1 MAKSRK
7 SQKNKGLG
15 AGIIAFGGVF
25 ALFSVLFHPHTIG
38 AYVLALALSGLAGAI
53 IRTMAQ
59 GLDVSQ
65 KAPESLQKVQGETG
79 VEAVDALLEKG
90 RAMIMEIRS
99 ENDKIPDE
107 ALSAKLEQLENKCA
121 EIFRTVYDKPAKA
134 SQIRKFMDYYLP
146 TTLKMVKAYRT
157 LDERSVNGAEAQSAK
172 KRIQDALDVVLKAC
186 DKMLD
191 NLYRDDMLDITT
203 DIDVLEQMLK
213 RDGLTQTELDK
224 AASQARAAAAIDRET
239 TRVQRQRAQ
248 EARQQTVQE
257 QAKAAPAM
265 PQWHID
271 STVKRQMEEAQRQA
285 QSHMPQTPTMDGG
298 CYPTYDGQAT
308 AQAPKPDQQ

>member
-1 MAKSRK
+1 MAKSK
-7 SQKNKGLG
+7 KPKKTKGLG
-15 AGIIAFGGVF
+15 AGIVAFGGVF

-59 GLDVSQ
+59 GLDLSTPE
-65 KAPESLQKVQGETG
+65 KTPESLQKVAGETG
-79 VEAVDALLEKG
+79 VEEVDAILEKG
-90 RAMIMEIRS
+90 RAMIREIRS
-99 ENDKIPDE
+99 ENDLIPDE
-107 ALSAKLEQLENKCA
+107 ALSVSLDELENKCA
-121 EIFRTVYDKPAKA
+121 EVFRTVYDKPAKA
-134 SQIRKFMDYYLP
+134 PQIRKFMEYYLP

-157 LDERSVNGAEAQSAK
+157 LDERSVNGAEAQAAK
-172 KRIQDALDVVLKAC
+172 QRIQDALKVVLKAC

-213 RDGLTQTELDK
+213 RDGLTQSDLDK

-239 TRVQRQRAQ
+239 ARVQQQRAQ
-248 EARQQTVQE
+248 SAQTAQT
-257 QAKAAPAM
+257 QTAAQPAM

-271 STVKRQMEEAQRQA
+271 SGVKRQMEEAQRQA
-285 QSHMPQTPTMDGG
+285 QSHMPQAPTMDGG
-298 CYPTYDGQAT
+298 YYPAYDGLAT
-308 AQAPKPDQQ
+308 AQAPKPNQQ

>member
-7 SQKNKGLG
+7 PKKTKGLG

-25 ALFSVLFHPHTIG
+25 ALFSVLFHPHSIG
-38 AYVLALALSGLAGAI
+38 AYLLALVLSGLAGAI

-59 GLDVSQ
+59 GLDLSTPE
-65 KAPESLQKVQGETG
+65 KTPESLKKMEGETG
-79 VEAVDALLEKG
+79 VEEVDAILERG
-90 RAMIMEIRS
+90 RAMIREIRT
-99 ENDKIPDE
+99 ENDLIPDE
-107 ALSAKLEQLENKCA
+107 GLSASLDELENKCA
-121 EIFRTVYDKPAKA
+121 EVFRTVCEKPAKA
-134 SQIRKFMDYYLP
+134 SQIRKFMEYYLP

-157 LDERSVNGAEAQSAK
+157 LDERSVNGAEAQAAK
-172 KRIQDALDVVLKAC
+172 QRIQDALKVVLKAC

-213 RDGLTQTELDK
+213 RDGLTQSDLDK

-239 TRVQRQRAQ
+239 TRVQQQRAQ
-248 EARQQTVQE
+248 DAQQQT
-257 QAKAAPAM
+257 AAQPTM

-271 STVKRQMEEAQRQA
+271 SAVKRQMEEAQRQA
-285 QSHMPQTPTMDGG
+285 QAHMPQAPTMDGG
-298 CYPTYDGQAT
+298 YYPTYDGQAT
-308 AQAPKPDQQ
+308 AQAPQQDDK